1 MLVPRP
7 RFGLQTWDELFRDP
21 FFRREETMK
30 TDVKEVDGRYYLSM
44 ELAGYTK
51 DDIKIEHE
59 NGYLTISAQ
68 KNETREKKNEAG
80 KIIHQE
86 RSYGSC
92 KRSFYIGDAVKREE
106 IKASYRDGILE
117 LNFPSVFEQPAIEQK
132 TIEIE

>member
-1 MLVPRP
+1 MLVPRT

-44 ELAGYTK
+44 ELPGYTK
-51 DDIKIEHE
+51 QDIKIEHE

-68 KNETREKKNEAG
+68 KNEVREQKNDAG
-80 KIIHQE
+80 TIIHQE

-92 KRSFYIGDAVKREE
+92 KRSFYIGDAVKRED
-106 IKASYRDGILE
+106 IKAAYKDGVLE
-117 LNFPSVFEQPAIEQK
+117 LNFPSEQEHPAIEQK
-132 TIEIE
+132 TIAIE